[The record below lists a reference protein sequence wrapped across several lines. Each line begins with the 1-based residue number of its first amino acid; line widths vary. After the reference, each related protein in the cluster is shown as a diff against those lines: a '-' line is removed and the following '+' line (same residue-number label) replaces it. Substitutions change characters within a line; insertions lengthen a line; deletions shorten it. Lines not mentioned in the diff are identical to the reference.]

1 MQLLSLLQAIDFAKE
16 QNDADLWEDLL
27 KYAESKPSE
36 SRLYRTL
43 GESKAEVSIL
53 AFIRGLLENVGPE
66 VDPIRLIRR
75 IKNGLEIPGLK
86 PAIIKILQDFNI
98 QISLIEGCK
107 TILNADCRS
116 LTLQLY
122 DGQTNASLGSI
133 DTTMCYKCRKPA
145 FLPSQSST
153 STPASATTAEA
164 TSIIFLCRHIF
175 HISCALPDVDLPS
188 RPQHFLNPLLAGA
201 LTISGDKGLPRFD
214 QERDL
219 AAKILFASQLKSRSS
234 LPISCPACLAGK
246 GSRVS

>member
-1 MQLLSLLQAIDFAKE
+1 MAV
-16 QNDADLWEDLL
+16 
-27 KYAESKPSE
+27 YTR
-36 SRLYRTL
+36 SRKGSDHFHTI
-43 GESKAEVSIL
+43 V

-107 TILNADCRS
+107 TILHADCRA
-116 LTLQLY
+116 LTLELY
-122 DGQTNASLGSI
+122 DSQTNASLGSI
-133 DTTMCYKCRKPA
+133 DTTMCYKCRRPA
-145 FLPSQSST
+145 FLPPQSTT

-175 HISCALPDVDLPS
+175 HITCALPEVDLPS
-188 RPQHFLNPLLAGA
+188 RPQHFLNPLLAGSLTTTSEKGA
-201 LTISGDKGLPRFD
+201 LQFD

-219 AAKILFASQLKSRSS
+219 AAKILFASQLRNRSS
-234 LPISCPACLAGK
+234 LPVSCPACLAGK
-246 GSRVS
+246 GSRVV

>member
-1 MQLLSLLQAIDFAKE
+1 MDQIE
-16 QNDADLWEDLL
+16 
-27 KYAESKPSE
+27 
-36 SRLYRTL
+36 T
-43 GESKAEVSIL
+43 EVSIL

-175 HISCALPDVDLPS
+175 HITCALPDVDLPS

-201 LTISGDKGLPRFD
+201 HTVSGDKGLPRFD

-246 GSRVS
+246 GSRVT

>member
-1 MQLLSLLQAIDFAKE
+1 MLILS
-16 QNDADLWEDLL
+16 
-27 KYAESKPSE
+27 SS
-36 SRLYRTL
+36 
-43 GESKAEVSIL
+43 

-116 LTLQLY
+116 LTLELY

-133 DTTMCYKCRKPA
+133 ETTMCYKCHRPA
-145 FLPSQSST
+145 FLPSEPTT

-175 HISCALPDVDLPS
+175 HVACAFPNVDLPS
-188 RPQHFLNPLLAGA
+188 RPQHFLNPLLAGSVNA
-201 LTISGDKGLPRFD
+201 SSEKGGLQLD

-219 AAKILFASQLKSRSS
+219 AAKILFASQLKSRST
-234 LPISCPACLAGK
+234 LPVSCPACLAGK
-246 GSRVS
+246 GSRVL